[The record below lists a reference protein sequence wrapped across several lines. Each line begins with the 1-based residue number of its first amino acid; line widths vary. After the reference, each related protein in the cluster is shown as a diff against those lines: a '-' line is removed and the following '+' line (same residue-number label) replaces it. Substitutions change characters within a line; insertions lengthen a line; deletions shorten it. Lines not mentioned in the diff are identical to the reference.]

1 MPLPRDAAPTS
12 GSDHGPGHRDR
23 PVAPGP
29 GCHAR
34 LRRSVRRPGRT
45 DGGAGRRVLDPGC
58 GTGASTAV
66 PPAAFPGAGG
76 LRTGGVREGGARA
89 GGLRTGGVREGGARA
104 DGRRACGAC
113 GGGTR

>member
-34 LRRSVRRPGRT
+34 LRRSVRRPGRA

-58 GTGASTAV
+58 GTGTSTAV
-66 PPAAFPGAGG
+66 PAAAFPGAGG

-89 GGLRTGGVREGGARA
+89 
-104 DGRRACGAC
+104 DGTRACGAC

>member
-1 MPLPRDAAPTS
+1 MPLPRDAAPTA

-29 GCHAR
+29 NCQAR
-34 LRRSVRRPGRT
+34 LRRSVRRPRRT

-66 PPAAFPGAGG
+66 PPAAFSGVGG
-76 LRTGGVREGGARA
+76 LRTGGVREGR
-89 GGLRTGGVREGGARA
+89 ARA
-104 DGRRACGAC
+104 DGTRACGAY